1 MQMKSK
7 TLAVIGAVVGAW
19 LGTVAW
25 DYAQNQTPAAAAAG
39 ARAGKSGARGTA
51 AGGDVVATI
60 DGTPITRDELDQD
73 LIVRLNQLE
82 DEMFDARQEH
92 LEALIGSRLLAAE
105 AKRRGVTVDALVKQ
119 EVDGKTSKVTDEE
132 ISQFYQANRAQIR
145 EDEASAKP
153 RVRAYL
159 EEQRR
164 DERREAFVGSLR
176 KTAAVD
182 VKLER
187 PAMRRAAIDTTGAPA
202 KGPAAAKVTIV
213 EFSDFHCPYC
223 RGVQSTL
230 SELLSKYGDRVRLVF
245 RHFPVDSLHPQARR
259 ASEAAWCAQQQ
270 DKFWQY
276 HDRLYLVGNDATPG
290 TLSRIATDVGL
301 DAAKFSACTASGAAS
316 AAVEK
321 DIEDARRLSL
331 NGTPTFFING
341 RPFIGRQ
348 PIENFTRVIDEE
360 LAHAQ

>member
-1 MQMKSK
+1 MHVKRS

-19 LGTVAW
+19 LGAVAW
-25 DYAQNQTPAAAAAG
+25 DYAQNQTPVAAPGAKAANGGSA
-39 ARAGKSGARGTA
+39 ASASGR
-51 AGGDVVATI
+51 DVVAVI
-60 DGTPITRDELDQD
+60 DGTAITRDELDQD

-92 LEALIGSRLLAAE
+92 LEALIGSRLLASE
-105 AKRRGVTVDALVKQ
+105 AKRRGVSVEALVKQ
-119 EVDGKTSKVTDEE
+119 EIDGKTSPVTDEE
-132 ISQFYQANRAQIR
+132 ISQFYQANRAQIQQ
-145 EDEASAKP
+145 DEASAKP

-176 KTAAVD
+176 KTASVD
-182 VKLER
+182 VRLER
-187 PAMRRAAIDTTGAPA
+187 PALRRASLDVTGAPA
-202 KGPAAAKVTIV
+202 KGPEAAKVTIV

-223 RGVQSTL
+223 RGVQPIL
-230 SELLSKYGDRVRLVF
+230 GELLSKYGDRVRLVF
-245 RHFPVDSLHPQARR
+245 RHFPVDQLHPSARR

-270 DKFWQY
+270 DKFWPY

-301 DAAKFSACTASGAAS
+301 DAAKFSACTTGGAAS
-316 AAVEK
+316 AAVAH
-321 DIEDARRLSL
+321 DIEQARRLNL
-331 NGTPTFFING
+331 NGTPSFFING

>member
-1 MQMKSK
+1 MHLSSKS
-7 TLAVIGAVVGAW
+7 LAVVGAVFAAW
-19 LGTVAW
+19 LGAVAW
-25 DYAQNQTPAAAAAG
+25 DYAQNQTPP
-39 ARAGKSGARGTA
+39 ARSGKSGSGTA
-51 AGGDVVATI
+51 NGSEVVATI
-60 DGTPITRDELDQD
+60 DGTAITRDELDSD

-82 DEMFDARQEH
+82 DEMYEVRQEH
-92 LEALIGSRLLAAE
+92 LETIIGNRLLAAE
-105 AKRRGVTVDALVKQ
+105 AKRRGTTVDALVK
-119 EVDGKTSKVTDEE
+119 EEIDGKIAAVTDQD
-132 ISQFYQANRAQIR
+132 ISQFYQANRAQIPG
-145 EDEASAKP
+145 DEGSARP
-153 RVRAYL
+153 RIRAYL

-164 DERREAFVGSLR
+164 EERKDAFVASLR

-182 VKLER
+182 VHLDR
-187 PAMRRAAIDTTGAPA
+187 PATRRATIDTNGAPA

-223 RGVQSTL
+223 RGVQPTL
-230 SELLSKYGDRVRLVF
+230 NELLAKYGDRVRLVF
-245 RHFPVDSLHPQARR
+245 RHFPVDTLHPQARR

-276 HDRLYLVGNDATPG
+276 HDRLYLVGNDASAA
-290 TLSRIATDVGL
+290 TLTRIAGDVGL
-301 DAAKFSACTASGAAS
+301 DANKFAACTAGKDAS

-321 DIEDARRLSL
+321 DIDVARRLNL

-348 PIENFTRVIDEE
+348 PIESFTKVIDEE